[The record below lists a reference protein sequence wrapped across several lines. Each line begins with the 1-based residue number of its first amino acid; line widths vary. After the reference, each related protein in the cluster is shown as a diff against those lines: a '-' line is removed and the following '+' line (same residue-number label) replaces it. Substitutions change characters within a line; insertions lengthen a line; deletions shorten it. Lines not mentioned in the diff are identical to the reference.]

1 MVGEIRDSETAELA
15 IRAALTGHLVFSTLH
30 TNDAASAIVRLTD
43 MGIEPFLVASAVNC
57 IVAQRLVRRTCPKCG
72 GKGGNCLNCG
82 GSGFHGRLGL
92 YEILRL
98 GEPLREMIHARKSV
112 SELKQKA
119 IELGM
124 KTLADD
130 GREKIALGLTTEAEV
145 ASEVVA

>member
-1 MVGEIRDSETAELA
+1 
-15 IRAALTGHLVFSTLH
+15 
-30 TNDAASAIVRLTD
+30 
-43 MGIEPFLVASAVNC
+43 
-57 IVAQRLVRRTCPKCG
+57 
-72 GKGGNCLNCG
+72 
-82 GSGFHGRLGL
+82 
-92 YEILRL
+92 
-98 GEPLREMIHARKSV
+98 MIHARKSV